1 MSQASSPASPASGP
15 TPSPFPRDF
24 YADLMRASQT
34 SRAGFLAERERWLRG
49 VPVEGREELLFEF
62 EMLLRAVERYLNLNT
77 VVDAQNRPLVTRD
90 FHEELVD
97 VRDAM
102 DRAIRVARHLQDPD
116 SDQKMVFRKYV
127 ETQLADDRVR
137 RALIEEELDQETPP
151 ESLFVLREAFDAL
164 KNLLDHLLK
173 LPVAN
178 LGLFQDVGKLALRE
192 IVLNRYFRPF
202 RPLEFRVE
210 YDRLRSVRILDTLAT
225 QPEAVRTGFATAFLG
240 LFRLLHYLTYV
251 DAEGQPPY
259 PRRVRVLLALVRS
272 EANAL
277 ASWMH
282 AELAPN
288 VGAPAGSKSLQAAAL
303 RAARD
308 IARETERVAREVL
321 VHLDG
326 DLEAPARAAH
336 AFTHLLRTQVV
347 VLVEALAPNGGL
359 ADGVFD
365 AMVSPQ
371 DAALRLRKDL
381 WVYAQLCR
389 TAEGHLRAEDV
400 ASAERALDA
409 LKAFLDYFHDGG
421 YQLLRYSD
429 YEAFDRFTSLLVE
442 LPWPPEGPGI
452 RVRLAEDLRRFSQT
466 LETTFHAVSRRT
478 LLQGRGFDRQEAEAL
493 RDRFL
498 STPAR

>member
-1 MSQASSPASPASGP
+1 MSQSSPPDSG
-15 TPSPFPRDF
+15 SRVPRDF
-24 YADLMRASQT
+24 YADLMRTSQT
-34 SRAGFLAERERWLRG
+34 ARAGFLAERERWLRG

-137 RALIEEELDQETPP
+137 RALIEEQLDQETPP

-173 LPVAN
+173 LPVAP

-225 QPEAVRTGFATAFLG
+225 LPEEPRAGFATAFLG
-240 LFRLLHYLTYV
+240 LFRLLHYLAYV

-272 EANAL
+272 EATAL

-282 AELAPN
+282 AELAPK
-288 VGAPAGSKSLQAAAL
+288 AGSKPLQAAAL

-321 VHLDG
+321 VHLDS

-336 AFTHLLRTQVV
+336 AFTSLLRTQVV
-347 VLVEALAPNGGL
+347 VLVESLAPNGGL

-365 AMVSPQ
+365 HLVSPQ
-371 DAALRLRKDL
+371 EAALRLRKDL

-389 TAEGHLRAEDV
+389 AAEGHLRAEDV
-400 ASAERALDA
+400 AAAESALDA
-409 LKAFLDYFHDGG
+409 LKAFLAYFHDGG
-421 YQLLRYSD
+421 YQLLRYTD
-429 YEAFDRFTSLLVE
+429 YDAFDRFTSLLVE

-452 RVRLAEDLRRFSQT
+452 RARLTEDLRRFSQT
-466 LETTFHAVSRRT
+466 LETTFHSVSRRT

-498 STPAR
+498 SAPAR

>member
-1 MSQASSPASPASGP
+1 MSQATSPASPASGP
-15 TPSPFPRDF
+15 TTLRVARDF

-49 VPVEGREELLFEF
+49 VPVDGREELLFEF
-62 EMLLRAVERYLNLNT
+62 EMLLRAVERYLNLT
-77 VVDAQNRPLVTRD
+77 AVVDAKDRPLVTRD

-137 RALIEEELDQETPP
+137 RALIEEELDQQTAP
-151 ESLFVLREAFDAL
+151 ESLFVLREDLDAL
-164 KNLLDHLLK
+164 RNLLDHLLQ
-173 LPVAN
+173 LPTARLN
-178 LGLFQDVGKLALRE
+178 LFQDLGKLALKE

-210 YDRLRSVRILDTLAT
+210 YDRLRSVRILDTLS
-225 QPEAVRTGFATAFLG
+225 QMSEEPRTAFATAFLG
-240 LFRLLHYLTYV
+240 LFRLLHYLSYV
-251 DAEGQPPY
+251 DAEATPPV

-272 EANAL
+272 ETHAL
-277 ASWMH
+277 ATWMH
-282 AELAPN
+282 AELSPR
-288 VGAPAGSKSLQAAAL
+288 AGSKGLQAAAL

-308 IARETERVAREVL
+308 LAKEAERIGREVL
-321 VHLDG
+321 AHVDREP
-326 DLEAPARAAH
+326 DAPQRAAA
-336 AFTHLLRTQVV
+336 AFTTLLRTQVV
-347 VLVEALAPNGGL
+347 ALVESLAPNGGL
-359 ADGVFD
+359 TDGVFD
-365 AMVSPQ
+365 HLVSPQ

-389 TAEGHLRAEDV
+389 AAEGHLRADDV
-400 ASAERALDA
+400 PAAERALDA
-409 LKAFLDYFHDGG
+409 LKSFLGYFHDGG
-421 YQLLRYSD
+421 YQLLRYAD
-429 YEAFDRFTSLLVE
+429 YDAFDRFTALLVE

-452 RVRLAEDLRRFSQT
+452 RSRLAEDLRRFSQT
-466 LETTFHAVSRRT
+466 LESTFHAVSRRT

-493 RDRFL
+493 RDRFVA
-498 STPAR
+498 PAPR

>member
-1 MSQASSPASPASGP
+1 MSQDTPSSPPRV
-15 TPSPFPRDF
+15 PRDF

-77 VVDAQNRPLVTRD
+77 VVDARDRPLVTRD
-90 FHEELVD
+90 FREELAD

-137 RALIEEELDQETPP
+137 RALIEEQLDQETPP

-173 LPVAN
+173 LPAAN
-178 LGLFQDVGKLALRE
+178 LGLFQDVGKLSLRE

-210 YDRLRSVRILDTLAT
+210 YDRLRSVRLLDTLVT
-225 QPEAVRTGFATAFLG
+225 LQEEQRTAFTTAFLG
-240 LFRLLHYLTYV
+240 LFRLLHYLAYV
-251 DAEGQPPY
+251 DAEEQPPFS
-259 PRRVRVLLALVRS
+259 RRVRVLLALVRS
-272 EANAL
+272 EATAL

-282 AELAPN
+282 SELSPK
-288 VGAPAGSKSLQAAAL
+288 AGSKSLQAATL

-321 VHLDG
+321 VNLDR
-326 DLEAPARAAH
+326 DAEAPC
-336 AFTHLLRTQVV
+336 
-347 VLVEALAPNGGL
+347 AP
-359 ADGVFD
+359 
-365 AMVSPQ
+365 
-371 DAALRLRKDL
+371 R
-381 WVYAQLCR
+381 
-389 TAEGHLRAEDV
+389 
-400 ASAERALDA
+400 
-409 LKAFLDYFHDGG
+409 
-421 YQLLRYSD
+421 
-429 YEAFDRFTSLLVE
+429 
-442 LPWPPEGPGI
+442 PP
-452 RVRLAEDLRRFSQT
+452 
-466 LETTFHAVSRRT
+466 SRRCCARRWWRWWRRWRPT
-478 LLQGRGFDRQEAEAL
+478 GAWPTAS
-493 RDRFL
+493 
-498 STPAR
+498 STN

>member
-1 MSQASSPASPASGP
+1 MSQAPTPASPASG
-15 TPSPFPRDF
+15 TPPPRVARDF

-62 EMLLRAVERYLNLNT
+62 EMLLRAVERYLNLTT
-77 VVDAQNRPLVTRD
+77 VVDAKDRPLVTRD

-102 DRAIRVARHLQDPD
+102 DRAIRVARNLQDPD

-151 ESLFVLREAFDAL
+151 ESLFVLREALDAL
-164 KNLLDHLLK
+164 RNLLDHLLQ
-173 LPVAN
+173 LPTARLN
-178 LGLFQDVGKLALRE
+178 LFQDVGKLALRE
-192 IVLNRYFRPF
+192 IILNRYFRPF

-210 YDRLRSVRILDTLAT
+210 YDRLRSVRLLDTLGALGE
-225 QPEAVRTGFATAFLG
+225 EARTAFTTAFLG
-240 LFRLLHYLTYV
+240 LFRLLHYLAYV
-251 DAEGQPPY
+251 DPENQPTP

-272 EANAL
+272 ETHAL
-277 ASWMH
+277 AAWMH
-282 AELAPN
+282 SDLSPRA
-288 VGAPAGSKSLQAAAL
+288 GAKPLQAAAL

-308 IARETERVAREVL
+308 LARETERIGREVL
-321 VHLDG
+321 AQVDREP
-326 DLEAPARAAH
+326 DAAARAAG
-336 AFTHLLRTQVV
+336 AFTTLLRAQVV
-347 VLVEALAPNGGL
+347 ALVEALAPNGGL
-359 ADGVFD
+359 NEGVFD
-365 AMVSPQ
+365 GLVSPQ

-389 TAEGHLRAEDV
+389 VAEGHLRNDDV
-400 ASAERALDA
+400 PAAERALDA
-409 LKAFLDYFHDGG
+409 IKSFLTYFHDGG
-421 YQLLRYSD
+421 YQLLRYAD
-429 YEAFDRFTSLLVE
+429 YDAFDRFTALLVE

-452 RVRLAEDLRRFSQT
+452 RARLAEDLRRFGQT
-466 LETTFHAVSRRT
+466 LESTFHAVSRRT

-493 RDRFL
+493 RDRFF
-498 STPAR
+498 PAPSAR

>member
-1 MSQASSPASPASGP
+1 MSQDTPPATASG
-15 TPSPFPRDF
+15 RDF

-77 VVDAQNRPLVTRD
+77 VVDARDRPLVTRD
-90 FHEELVD
+90 FHEELAD

-137 RALIEEELDQETPP
+137 RALIEEQLDQETPP

-210 YDRLRSVRILDTLAT
+210 YDRLRSVRLLDTLGT
-225 QPEAVRTGFATAFLG
+225 LPEDQRTLFSTAFLG
-240 LFRLLHYLTYV
+240 LFRLLHYLAYV

-259 PRRVRVLLALVRS
+259 SRRVRVLLALVRS
-272 EANAL
+272 EATSL
-277 ASWMH
+277 AAWMH
-282 AELAPN
+282 SDLSPKAA
-288 VGAPAGSKSLQAAAL
+288 SKSLQAATL

-321 VHLDG
+321 VNLDR
-326 DLEAPARAAH
+326 DVEAPARAAA
-336 AFTHLLRTQVV
+336 AFTTLLRTQVV
-347 VLVEALAPNGGL
+347 VLVETLAPNGGL
-359 ADGVFD
+359 TDGVFD
-365 AMVSPQ
+365 ELMSPQ

-389 TAEGHLRAEDV
+389 TAETHLRAEDV
-400 ASAERALDA
+400 PAAERALDA
-409 LKAFLDYFHDGG
+409 LKAFLDYFHAGG
-421 YQLLRYSD
+421 YQLLRYAD
-429 YEAFDRFTSLLVE
+429 YDAFDRFTALLVE

-452 RVRLAEDLRRFSQT
+452 RARLAEDLRRFVHT

-498 STPAR
+498 SVPGR

>member
-1 MSQASSPASPASGP
+1 MSQDTPSSPPRV
-15 TPSPFPRDF
+15 PRDF

-77 VVDAQNRPLVTRD
+77 VVDARDRPLVTRD
-90 FHEELVD
+90 FREELAD

-137 RALIEEELDQETPP
+137 RALIEEQLDQETPP

-173 LPVAN
+173 LPAAN
-178 LGLFQDVGKLALRE
+178 LGLFQDVGKLSLRE

-210 YDRLRSVRILDTLAT
+210 YDRLRSVRLLDTLVT
-225 QPEAVRTGFATAFLG
+225 LQEEQRTAFTTAFLG
-240 LFRLLHYLTYV
+240 LFRLLHYLAYV
-251 DAEGQPPY
+251 DAEEQPPFS
-259 PRRVRVLLALVRS
+259 RRVRVLLALVRS
-272 EANAL
+272 EATAL

-282 AELAPN
+282 SELSPK
-288 VGAPAGSKSLQAAAL
+288 AGSKSLQAATL

-321 VHLDG
+321 VNLDR
-326 DLEAPARAAH
+326 DAEAPLRAAS
-336 AFTHLLRTQVV
+336 AFTAVLRTQVV
-347 VLVEALAPNGGL
+347 ALVEALAPNGGL

-365 AMVSPQ
+365 ELMSPQ
-371 DAALRLRKDL
+371 EAALRLRKDL

-389 TAEGHLRAEDV
+389 AAESHLRAEDV
-400 ASAERALDA
+400 PAAERVLDA
-409 LKAFLDYFHDGG
+409 LKGFLGYFHDGS
-421 YQLLRYSD
+421 YQLLRYGD
-429 YEAFDRFTSLLVE
+429 YDAFDRFTSLLVE

-452 RVRLAEDLRRFSQT
+452 RARLGEDLRRFIQT
-466 LETTFHAVSRRT
+466 LESTFHAVSRRT
-478 LLQGRGFDRQEAEAL
+478 HLQGRGFDRQDAEAL

-498 STPAR
+498 TTPAR

>member
-1 MSQASSPASPASGP
+1 MSQDTPPASPVTG
-15 TPSPFPRDF
+15 RDF

-77 VVDAQNRPLVTRD
+77 VVDARDRPLVTRD
-90 FHEELVD
+90 FHEELAD

-127 ETQLADDRVR
+127 ETQLADDRIR
-137 RALIEEELDQETPP
+137 RALIEEQLDQETPP

-164 KNLLDHLLK
+164 KNLLDHLLQ

-210 YDRLRSVRILDTLAT
+210 YDRLRSVRLLDTLST
-225 QPEAVRTGFATAFLG
+225 LQEEQRTLFATCFLG
-240 LFRLLHYLTYV
+240 LFRLLHYLAYV

-272 EANAL
+272 EANSL

-282 AELAPN
+282 SELSPR
-288 VGAPAGSKSLQAAAL
+288 AGSKSLQAATL

-321 VHLDG
+321 VNLDR
-326 DLEAPARAAH
+326 DIEAPARAAS
-336 AFTHLLRTQVV
+336 AFTTLLRTQVV
-347 VLVEALAPNGGL
+347 VLVETLAPNGGL

-365 AMVSPQ
+365 ELMSPQ

-389 TAEGHLRAEDV
+389 TAETHLRNEDV
-400 ASAERALDA
+400 PAAERALDA
-409 LKAFLDYFHDGG
+409 LKAFLDYFHAGG
-421 YQLLRYSD
+421 YQLLRYAD
-429 YEAFDRFTSLLVE
+429 YDAFDRFTALLVE

-452 RVRLAEDLRRFSQT
+452 RARLAEDLRRFVQT

-498 STPAR
+498 SAPSR

>member
-1 MSQASSPASPASGP
+1 MSQDTPPAASPATG
-15 TPSPFPRDF
+15 RDF

-34 SRAGFLAERERWLRG
+34 ARAGFLAERERWLRG

-77 VVDAQNRPLVTRD
+77 VVDARDRPLVTRD
-90 FHEELVD
+90 FHEELAD

-127 ETQLADDRVR
+127 ETQLADDRIR

-210 YDRLRSVRILDTLAT
+210 YDRLRSVRLLDTLGSL
-225 QPEAVRTGFATAFLG
+225 PEDQRTLFATAFLG
-240 LFRLLHYLTYV
+240 LFRLLHYLAYV

-259 PRRVRVLLALVRS
+259 SRRVRVLLALVRS
-272 EANAL
+272 EANSL
-277 ASWMH
+277 AAWMH
-282 AELAPN
+282 AELSPK
-288 VGAPAGSKSLQAAAL
+288 AGSKSLQAATL

-321 VHLDG
+321 VNLDR
-326 DLEAPARAAH
+326 DMEAPARAAA
-336 AFTHLLRTQVV
+336 AFTTLLRTQVV
-347 VLVEALAPNGGL
+347 VLVETLAPNGGL
-359 ADGVFD
+359 DDGVFD
-365 AMVSPQ
+365 ELMSPQ
-371 DAALRLRKDL
+371 EAALRLRKDL

-389 TAEGHLRAEDV
+389 TAETHLRAEDV
-400 ASAERALDA
+400 PAAERALDA
-409 LKAFLDYFHDGG
+409 LKAFLDYFHAGG
-421 YQLLRYSD
+421 YQLLRYGD
-429 YEAFDRFTSLLVE
+429 YDAFDRFTALLVE

-452 RVRLAEDLRRFSQT
+452 RARLAEDLRRFTQT
-466 LETTFHAVSRRT
+466 LESTFHAVSRRT

-498 STPAR
+498 PASAR

>member
-1 MSQASSPASPASGP
+1 MSQDTPPAAAPTSG
-15 TPSPFPRDF
+15 RDF

-77 VVDAQNRPLVTRD
+77 VVDARDRPLVTRD
-90 FHEELVD
+90 FHGELVD

-102 DRAIRVARHLQDPD
+102 DRALRVARHLQDPD

-127 ETQLADDRVR
+127 ETQLADDRIR

-173 LPVAN
+173 LPMAN

-202 RPLEFRVE
+202 RPLEFRIE
-210 YDRLRSVRILDTLAT
+210 YDRLRSVRLLDTLSSL
-225 QPEAVRTGFATAFLG
+225 PEDARTLFSTAFLG
-240 LFRLLHYLTYV
+240 LFRLLHYLAYV

-259 PRRVRVLLALVRS
+259 ARRVRVLLALVRS
-272 EANAL
+272 EANSL
-277 ASWMH
+277 AAWMH
-282 AELAPN
+282 SELSPK
-288 VGAPAGSKSLQAAAL
+288 AGSKALQAATL

-321 VHLDG
+321 VNLDRDG
-326 DLEAPARAAH
+326 ESPARAAA
-336 AFTHLLRTQVV
+336 AFSTLLRSQVV
-347 VLVEALAPNGGL
+347 VLVETLAPNGGL
-359 ADGVFD
+359 TDSVFD
-365 AMVSPQ
+365 ELMSPQ
-371 DAALRLRKDL
+371 EAALRLRKDL

-389 TAEGHLRAEDV
+389 TVETHLRAEDV
-400 ASAERALDA
+400 PAAERALNA
-409 LKAFLDYFHDGG
+409 LKSFLDYFHACG
-421 YQLLRYSD
+421 YQLLRYVD
-429 YEAFDRFTSLLVE
+429 YDAFDRFTALLME

-452 RVRLAEDLRRFSQT
+452 RARLAEDLRRFTHT
-466 LETTFHAVSRRT
+466 LESTFHAVSRRT
-478 LLQGRGFDRQEAEAL
+478 LLQGRGFDRQDAEAL

-498 STPAR
+498 SAPAR